1 MIISVCV
8 NLNEIFSQGREFKW
22 VKPCK
27 CPRCGSV
34 RLWGHG
40 FVLAYFDGFFQGLL
54 LRRFRC
60 PDCRCIIRMK
70 PGNYFPRFRAGIVK
84 IRMSLSSRLYSGNWH
99 KDLSGSRQR
108 HWMTALKRKTVAFFG
123 NGAELIESFDR
134 LIKMGQIPV
143 SRAI

>member
-1 MIISVCV
+1 MIISVRA
-8 NLNEIFSQGREFKW
+8 NLNEIFEQGRKFKW
-22 VKPCK
+22 VRPCN

-40 FVLAYFDGFFQGLL
+40 FVSAYFDGFFQGLL

-60 PDCRCIIRMK
+60 PDCHCIIRMK
-70 PGNYFPRFRAGIVK
+70 PRNYFPRFRAGIAK
-84 IRMSLSSRLYSGNWH
+84 IRISLSSRLYSGNWL

-108 HWMTALKRKTVAFFG
+108 HWLAALKRKSMAFFSVREHLMD
-123 NGAELIESFDR
+123 AFER
-134 LIKMGQIPV
+134 LMKMGQIPV

>member
-1 MIISVCV
+1 MIIFVCA
-8 NLNEIFSQGREFKW
+8 NLNEIFDQGRKFKW
-22 VKPCK
+22 IKPCN

-40 FVLAYFDGFFQGLL
+40 FVMAYFDEFVHGLL

-60 PDCRCIIRMK
+60 PDCKCIIRMK
-70 PGNYFPRFRAGIVK
+70 PKGYFPHLRASIAK
-84 IRMSLSSRLYSGNWH
+84 IRTCLSARLFSGNWF

-108 HWMTALKRKTVAFFG
+108 HWLSALKRKTVAFFG
-123 NGAELIESFDR
+123 NGAELMEAFDR

>member
-1 MIISVCV
+1 MIISVRA
-8 NLNEIFSQGREFKW
+8 NLNEIFDQGRKFKW
-22 VKPCK
+22 IKPCN

-40 FVLAYFDGFFQGLL
+40 FVFAYFDGFSQELL

-70 PGNYFPRFRAGIVK
+70 PGGYFSRFRASIVK
-84 IRMSLSSRLYSGNWH
+84 IRKCLSMRLFSGNWS

-108 HWMTALKRKTVAFFG
+108 HWLAALKRKTMAFFG
-123 NGAELIESFDR
+123 TDFQLMTAFDR
-134 LIKMGQIPV
+134 LIEMGQIPV

>member
-1 MIISVCV
+1 MIISVRA
-8 NLNEIFSQGREFKW
+8 NLNEIFEQGRKFKW
-22 VKPCK
+22 VRPCN

-60 PDCRCIIRMK
+60 PDCHCIIRMK
-70 PGNYFPRFRAGIVK
+70 PRNYLPCFHAGIAK
-84 IRMSLSSRLYSGNWH
+84 IRIGLSRRLYSGNWL

-108 HWMTALKRKTVAFFG
+108 HWMTALKRKTAAFFG
-123 NGAELIESFDR
+123 CSAELIESFDR
-134 LIKMGQIPV
+134 RIKMGQIPV

>member
-1 MIISVCV
+1 MIISVRA
-8 NLNEIFSQGREFKW
+8 NLNEIFEQGRKFKW
-22 VKPCK
+22 GKPCN

-40 FVLAYFDGFFQGLL
+40 FVFAYFDGFSQGLI

-60 PDCRCIIRMK
+60 PDCRCLIRMK
-70 PGNYFPRFRAGIVK
+70 PKGYFPRFRAGIAK
-84 IRMSLSSRLYSGNWH
+84 IRTCLSSRLFSGKWL

-108 HWMTALKRKTVAFFG
+108 HWLAALKRKSAAFFSV
-123 NGAELIESFDR
+123 NEQLMNAFDR
-134 LIKMGQIPV
+134 LIAMGQIPV

>member
-1 MIISVCV
+1 MIISVRA
-8 NLNEIFSQGREFKW
+8 NLNEIFDQGRKFKW
-22 VKPCK
+22 IKPCK

-40 FVLAYFDGFFQGLL
+40 FVLAYFDGFAQGLL

-60 PDCRCIIRMK
+60 PDCRCLIRMK
-70 PGNYFPRFRAGIVK
+70 PEGYFSRFRAGIAK
-84 IRMSLSSRLYSGNWH
+84 IRDSLSLRLLSGNWL

-108 HWMTALKRKTVAFFG
+108 HWLKALKRKTAAFFG
-123 NGAELIESFDR
+123 SGTALIEAFDR
-134 LIKMGQIPV
+134 LMKKGQIPV

>member
-1 MIISVCV
+1 MIISVRV
-8 NLNEIFSQGREFKW
+8 NLNEIFNQGRKFKW
-22 VKPCK
+22 VKPCN

-40 FVLAYFDGFFQGLL
+40 FVLAYFDGFIHGLL

-70 PGNYFPRFRAGIVK
+70 PEGYFPRFRASIAK
-84 IRMSLSSRLYSGNWH
+84 IRSCLFASLFSDNRS

-108 HWMTALKRKTVAFFG
+108 HWLAALKRKSMAFFSVREHLMD
-123 NGAELIESFDR
+123 AFER
-134 LIKMGQIPV
+134 LMKMGQIPV